1 MTDALTLKIISDC
14 SSSSSSDTQQAAFLK
29 NSAKKISSST
39 SVMIQHDSLYEKYPS
54 TQLIT
59 QELFIYF
66 KIHMLICTFFFHLFP
81 TVKKIIRG
89 SSYNYYNIDYT
100 NSPSHRNSY
109 YILVRTKS
117 IQQKPSNYLQ
127 IIRVDYYTLLQI
139 RLNICKI

>member
-1 MTDALTLKIISDC
+1 MTNALTLKSISDC
-14 SSSSSSDTQQAAFLK
+14 SSSSSDTQQAAFLK

-89 SSYNYYNIDYT
+89 SSYTIIETIPTVHPTGIRIISLSGPNQF
-100 NSPSHRNSY
+100 S
-109 YILVRTKS
+109 KS
-117 IQQKPSNYLQ
+117 RA
-127 IIRVDYYTLLQI
+127 IICRSSELTITHCSKLG
-139 RLNICKI
+139 